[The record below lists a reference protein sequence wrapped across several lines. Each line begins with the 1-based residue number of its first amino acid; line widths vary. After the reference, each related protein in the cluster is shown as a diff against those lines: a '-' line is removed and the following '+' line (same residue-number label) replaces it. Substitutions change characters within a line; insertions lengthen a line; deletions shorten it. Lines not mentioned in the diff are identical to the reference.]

1 MEIICDGD
9 MIWVSGNYGI
19 IIQLNRNGF
28 ILKNINFIENVIEL
42 LINVQ

>member
-9 MIWVSGNYGI
+9 MIWVSGNNGI

-28 ILKNINFIENVIEL
+28 ILKNINFIENVIGL